1 MILFGSLAMEVIPMK
16 HSAHKA
22 DHAVKGKSAL
32 KTTVSPRRTH
42 AATTHRA
49 PRTGLFAQFSKTS
62 TRNVVRPMAT
72 SHRAPARRAYRSAS
86 VSTLAA
92 SRLSPTKLVAV
103 LGLTAVVGTG
113 ALITT
118 ANSSPAAFAS
128 STSSTANTVSA
139 VSFTPSAAGNI
150 VSRSAQRSDSAAD
163 TTTTQ
168 AKGEWNL
175 EGSATDSIDAQ
186 KVSVATASNAAVQQK
201 LQDASITPPSGFNA
215 NHDTGDSGNAYS
227 FSQCTWWAYTRRHQL
242 GLPVGSF
249 FGDGAQWAASA
260 KKLGYWVDN
269 NPQVGDIMVFQRGQ
283 EGMSSVYGHVAIV
296 EQIVDGNVITSESG
310 ANLNGGTFSRTFS
323 NVHDFQ
329 YIHF

>member
-1 MILFGSLAMEVIPMK
+1 MK

-22 DHAVKGKSAL
+22 DHAVTGKSAL
-32 KTTVSPRRTH
+32 KTTVSPRRVH

-49 PRTGLFAQFSKTS
+49 PRTGLLVKLSSRTPARTVA
-62 TRNVVRPMAT
+62 RAAAT
-72 SHRAPARRAYRSAS
+72 SHRVAPRRAYRSTS

-113 ALITT
+113 VLITT
-118 ANSSPAAFAS
+118 ANSAQSTAFAS
-128 STSSTANTVSA
+128 SASGVSNTVSA

-150 VSRSAQRSDSAAD
+150 VSRSSQRSGSSTDAD
-163 TTTTQ
+163 ATTTQ
-168 AKGEWNL
+168 ANGEWSL
-175 EGSATDSIDAQ
+175 EGSAADSIDTQ

-201 LQDASITPPSGFNA
+201 LQEGNVTPPSGFDV
-215 NHDTGDSGNAYS
+215 NHATGDSGNAYS

-242 GLPVGSF
+242 GLPVGSY
-249 FGDGAQWAASA
+249 FGDGAQWASSA

-269 NPQVGDIMVFQRGQ
+269 NPQVGDVMVFQRSQ
-283 EGMSSVYGHVAIV
+283 EGMSSIYGHVAIV
-296 EQIVDGNVITSESG
+296 EQIVDGKVITSESG
-310 ANLNGGTFSRTFS
+310 ANLNGGTFSRTFI